1 MNGQDRGFL
10 KILKKDHG
18 GCRSQRARG
27 GQGGCEGVEVRH
39 NKLSNRQREEVK
51 RYVRSNGSWA
61 KDGSRVIDPSP
72 LWLPSGCVSASA
84 CMSVCACVFVS
95 LKQHSRPPCAQTTT
109 GCRSES
115 LERGLPLNEFPVH
128 PGVTHESPLPCSPC
142 NTNTPTPRLLLRPPG
157 CLINNAFS
165 RQGPRCH
172 AVRSYPSGTATYRG
186 AHR

>member
-1 MNGQDRGFL
+1 M
-10 KILKKDHG
+10 
-18 GCRSQRARG
+18 
-27 GQGGCEGVEVRH
+27 CEGVGVQQ
-39 NKLSNRQREEVK
+39 NKLSKRQREAK

-84 CMSVCACVFVS
+84 RMSACACVFVS

-115 LERGLPLNEFPVH
+115 PERGLPLNEFPVH
-128 PGVTHESPLPCSPC
+128 PGVTHDSTPPCSPC
-142 NTNTPTPRLLLRPPG
+142 NTDTPTRRLLCSRPPG

-165 RQGPRCH
+165 RQGPPRCH